1 MDKELKERLQK
12 ELKQTAKAIDIP
24 AGAADL
30 FIKETLKSL
39 EKSLKDKTTITESD
53 LHRMLAKI
61 LKKYHADFAYVYQIH
76 DKII

>member
-30 FIKETLKSL
+30 FIKETLKSPPICAF
-39 EKSLKDKTTITESD
+39 KPI
-53 LHRMLAKI
+53 
-61 LKKYHADFAYVYQIH
+61 
-76 DKII
+76 